1 MFLLWGKIR
10 RHRLTLPLITTNI
23 LLKEI
28 GKSAPPISS
37 YINPEEKW
45 IRTEKDKEIERKV
58 ISI

>member
-1 MFLLWGKIR
+1 MGVGQEGIGLPYPLL
-10 RHRLTLPLITTNI
+10 LNI